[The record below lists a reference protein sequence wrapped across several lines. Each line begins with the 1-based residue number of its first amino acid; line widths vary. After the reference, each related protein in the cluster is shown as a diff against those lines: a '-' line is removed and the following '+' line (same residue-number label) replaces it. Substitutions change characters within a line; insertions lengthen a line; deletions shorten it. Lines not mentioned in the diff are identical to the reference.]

1 MFKLFVHILCQIVSL
16 GRSVG
21 PETRH
26 ILCLAGWVCVTR
38 GRCRLLSRPTHGLRR
53 CFLVRRR
60 RSEEGGGVDTFA
72 ARAKF
77 FGPFPPPSP
86 LGNCCANVTSSLFAS
101 SSIGVPIA
109 MGATGI
115 EAAFTTGDD
124 CV

>member
-60 RSEEGGGVDTFA
+60 RSEEEGGGRYICSA
-72 ARAKF
+72 GEF
-77 FGPFPPPSP
+77 FWPF
-86 LGNCCANVTSSLFAS
+86 S
-101 SSIGVPIA
+101 SSFPVA